1 MFILTNK
8 LQIRLASL
16 TPLLA
21 AVVLLIA
28 SLVGG
33 IASSAKTSASHLA
46 QGHYPLSG
54 ALNLRVSRR
63 LRQRPDRTHEPRRNV
78 ILRLG
83 NAVRLLL
90 SALPRKQPPR
100 CYGYHPS

>member
-16 TPLLA
+16 TALLA

-54 ALNLRVSRR
+54 ALNLRVSRPQAASR
-63 LRQRPDRTHEPRRNV
+63 SHPRTTPKCHSEARKRSQNS
-78 ILRLG
+78 I
-83 NAVRLLL
+83 VRTPAQTTPTLLW
-90 SALPRKQPPR
+90 LPP
-100 CYGYHPS
+100 